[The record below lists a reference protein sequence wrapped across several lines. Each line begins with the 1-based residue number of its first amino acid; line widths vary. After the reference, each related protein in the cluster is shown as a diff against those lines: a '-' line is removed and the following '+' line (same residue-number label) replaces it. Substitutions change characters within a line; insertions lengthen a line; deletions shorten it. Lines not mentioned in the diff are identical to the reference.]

1 MHATLAIKLLSSPTQ
16 LTMAERS
23 KFMVGLE
30 VENRGTEVVEPQLSR
45 CRLLVNGKPSIS
57 WGLAIGNGTREPEWY
72 KLPPG
77 KHVTM
82 SWPLG
87 EALFETPGD
96 YHLVMQLG
104 DQESTAE
111 IHVHP

>member
-30 VENRGTEVVEPQLSR
+30 VENRGTEVVEPQLSQ
-45 CRLLVNGKPSIS
+45 CQLLVNGKSSLS
-57 WGLAIGNGTREPEWY
+57 WGLAIGNGTRAPEWY

-96 YHLVMQLG
+96 YHLVLQLG
-104 DQESTAE
+104 GQESTADV
-111 IHVHP
+111 HVAP